1 MAPDKI
7 KLEKNYIKQSKNNNK
22 KGKFKYC
29 FIGTY
34 VFLDGWFTICS
45 NVHLQIG
52 LIDKSFVS
60 CATNHPFVRSL

>member
-1 MAPDKI
+1 MAPDKT
-7 KLEKNYIKQSKNNNK
+7 KLEKLYKAISKKNNK
-22 KGKFKYC
+22 KGKFKCYLL
-29 FIGTY
+29 GSY